1 MNMAQGAWAPQAI
14 VRFVPVLAV
23 VLCSIGGPVFAADAP
38 LILAFTPSKDPT
50 ALQEA
55 ADAFAAALAKLSGL
69 PLRAQVASD
78 YAGVVEA
85 VRSRRVDLAFVHP
98 VGYVLANREAGCQ
111 ILVRDIWQ
119 GRIAYT
125 ARLYVRKTS
134 AIARLE
140 DLRGKTIAFV
150 DPASSSGYIY
160 PMVMLMKRGLVRD
173 RDPKTFFKEALFAGT
188 HDAALQTLLRGR
200 VDAAATFDKAPEL
213 YLRDAALVDQLTPV
227 AETPEIPEAG
237 ICARPALPADTLSR
251 IKHALLAMKGPEHAA
266 VLKGT
271 YDIDG
276 FVEAADRDYE
286 PVRDAMKL
294 MGLGPPK

>member
-1 MNMAQGAWAPQAI
+1 VIRSFVFRLALALLCLTLIPADLPAAQPLTL
-14 VRFVPVLAV
+14 VL
-23 VLCSIGGPVFAADAP
+23 
-38 LILAFTPSKDPT
+38 TPSRDPT

-55 ADAFAAALAKLSGL
+55 GDAFAQTLTRLTGH
-69 PLRAQVASD
+69 PIRAFVASD

-85 VRSRRVDLAFVHP
+85 LRSRRVDLAFVHP

-125 ARLYVRKTS
+125 ARIFVRKVS
-134 AIARLE
+134 GLSRLE

-160 PMVMLMKRGLVRD
+160 PMVLLIKQGLVRN
-173 RDPKTFFKEALFAGT
+173 RDPKTFFKDALFSGT
-188 HDAALQTLLRGR
+188 HEVALRTLLRGG
-200 VDAAATFDKAPEL
+200 VDAVASFDKAPEIH
-213 YLRDAALVDQLTPV
+213 LRDPALIAQLASV

-237 ICARPALPADTLSR
+237 ICVRPGIDAALVQRVKT
-251 IKHALLAMKGPEHAA
+251 ALLSLTPATHGPL
-266 VLKGT
+266 LKKL

-276 FVEAADRDYE
+276 FVEAQDKDFD
-286 PVRDAMKL
+286 PVRDAVDL
-294 MGLGPPK
+294 LGLAPKS